1 MSVEKIAPLSH
12 SPVDAVVA
20 RPDPPHPLTPPPR
33 PVGAVAAQPP
43 ADPGTPANFFDSIAL
58 PLPAQ
63 ETRNNAGA
71 PRLAPGA
78 PYAREATLAHL
89 EQLIEGRLPPMSISL
104 EVAALLRNAANGS
117 EMSIARLIAE
127 TATTAPDALPS
138 GNKPDAQFS
147 FHTSILARDDDGETR
162 PLVLFLT
169 RAGARQWE
177 VAVFRQED
185 GAAEPVFPFSAPP
198 IDLYRLV
205 VDPSTGQI
213 LASVAQQ
220 ILPREF
226 AAQTPERTFAL
237 DRALRIAMFLVA
249 AVAVAIIL
257 AKTLSK
263 IAALSFLVVALAL
276 AVNVPAAPATRDK
289 GAFKPSRLRRS

>member
-20 RPDPPHPLTPPPR
+20 RPDPPHPLAPPPR

-63 ETRNNAGA
+63 KTRDDAGA
-71 PRLAPGA
+71 VRLVPGA

-138 GNKPDAQFS
+138 RNIADAQFS
-147 FHTSILARDDDGETR
+147 FHAPILARDDDGEMR
-162 PLVLFLT
+162 PLVLYLT

-177 VAVFRQED
+177 AAVFRRD
-185 GAAEPVFPFSAPP
+185 DDAAGPGFPHSAPP
-198 IDLYRLV
+198 IDVYRLV
-205 VDPSTGQI
+205 IDPSTGQI

-220 ILPREF
+220 ILPRDV
-226 AAQTPERTFAL
+226 APPTPARTFAL

-276 AVNVPAAPATRDK
+276 AINVPAAPATRDK
-289 GAFKPSRLRRS
+289 GALKPSRLRRS